1 MQITHTL
8 IKKEVI
14 SLEKN
19 MDYNNFTGFYGYPP
33 YPPYENFD
41 PSMGDAT
48 FNPILQ
54 YEQGYMYYRYLTQ
67 QLEYKIK
74 CKEYEKIN
82 GNRAERRVE

>member
-1 MQITHTL
+1 
-8 IKKEVI
+8 
-14 SLEKN
+14 
-19 MDYNNFTGFYGYPP
+19 
-33 YPPYENFD
+33 
-41 PSMGDAT
+41 MGEAN

-74 CKEYEKIN
+74 CKEYEKMN